1 MINFE
6 PWTYFLKLLSVK
18 WHSSAV
24 TIYKQKQKNS
34 DLVLY
39 LKIIFSEIQQAIKI
53 WSFTV
58 SAYRP

>member
-1 MINFE
+1 MRIDIWPDSTPIPNQ
-6 PWTYFLKLLSVK
+6 PYLNR
-18 WHSSAV
+18 H
-24 TIYKQKQKNS
+24 KQKQKNS

>member
-18 WHSSAV
+18 WQSSAV

-39 LKIIFSEIQQAIKI
+39 LKIIFSEIQQAIKNMI
-53 WSFTV
+53 IYS
-58 SAYRP
+58 